1 MNYSTATSDN
11 KIVAI
16 ENKYSI
22 TMEEATALT
31 GIGINTIRHI
41 CDKDGVQHNF
51 LLMVGKKRLI
61 KRVYFLQY
69 LDNLE
74 FLSCS

>member
-1 MNYSTATSDN
+1 MKYSTTTPD
-11 KIVAI
+11 KKFVAI

-31 GIGINTIRHI
+31 GIGINTIRNI
-41 CDKDGVQHNF
+41 CDRDGVEHNF
-51 LLMVGKKRLI
+51 LLMAGKKRLI
-61 KRVYFLQY
+61 KKILFFQY

-74 FLSCS
+74 YLPC

>member
-1 MNYSTATSDN
+1 MNYSTAAPDN
-11 KIVAI
+11 KFVAI

-31 GIGINTIRHI
+31 GIGINTIRSI
-41 CDKDGVQHNF
+41 CDKDGVEYNF

-61 KRVYFLQY
+61 KRVFFLQY
-69 LDNLE
+69 LDNLD